1 MVNFCSP
8 FLLPE
13 LRQLRSVTSME
24 LGCDPHGYSRA
35 GYDTMIWYCA
45 IVVGRP
51 SLELNRMRE
60 VCLLSLV
67 FGHNLFISRIMLI
80 LVPYKSQITVI
91 IIDTLSFD
99 RFLVK

>member
-1 MVNFCSP
+1 
-8 FLLPE
+8 
-13 LRQLRSVTSME
+13 ME

>member
-45 IVVGRP
+45 VVVGRP
-51 SLELNRMRE
+51 SLELNKMRE
-60 VCLLSLV
+60 VYLLSLV
-67 FGHNLFISRIMLI
+67 FGHNLFTLRIMLI
-80 LVPYKSQITVI
+80 LVPV
-91 IIDTLSFD
+91 LSRILSIPLEAVR
-99 RFLVK
+99 RFLRSL